1 MAELPTGTVT
11 FLFTDVEGSTKL
23 LHDLGAEEYS
33 RALTEHRRVL
43 REAFAANQGVEVDTQ
58 GDAFFVAFPTAPGAL
73 GAAAEALEGLA
84 PGPIRVR
91 MGIHT
96 GTPHLGEEGYI
107 GADVHRAAR
116 IAACGHGGQVLVS
129 ASTAALVGTEGLRDL
144 GEHRL
149 KDLAASERIYQLGG
163 GEFPPLRSL
172 RQTNLPI
179 PATPF
184 LGRRRELEEVTTLL
198 RGGPARLLTLS
209 GPAGAGKTR
218 LALQAAA
225 EASDHYPDGVFW
237 TPLAALRDSKLVLEI
252 AAQAVG
258 AKDGLADRIADRRL
272 LLILDNFEHLID
284 AAGELAG
291 LLTTCPNL
299 QLLVTSRELL
309 RLPGEQA
316 YPVPPLEPQDATE
329 LFTARA
335 RAADPQFEPSSV
347 VEHLCSRL
355 DNLPLALELAAS
367 RVAVLSPE
375 QLLGR
380 LSERLDLLKAGR
392 GVDPR
397 QQTLRAT
404 IEWSFDLLDG
414 EEQVLFERLSVFRGG
429 CTVEAAEEI
438 CEAQIDTL
446 QSLIDKSLLRR
457 QGERFWMLETIR
469 EYAVERLERRDAAV
483 VLGDRHADYFI
494 AVAEAAAR
502 GRPDGGVEYGPR
514 FYVELDNF
522 RRALAWLVVSGDVER
537 ELRLATGAFWCLW
550 TQGGYRELHGW
561 LASALERAADADAYL
576 RAEALGAAALAAANQ
591 GEAEVARAYARE
603 SLALARQRGD
613 KRQIE
618 WALRVLSFD
627 EPDLDERRRLL
638 QECERLLRELG
649 NDPGLGWVTYLRGMT
664 LITEGRYDSAQE
676 TLEEAAALFRELG
689 RQWEATNAE
698 IAIGYSLVAAD
709 RHADARPILQGA
721 LATTVEIESASSTM
735 DALVLLA
742 AARMEA
748 DTPAATRLL
757 AAVRTIA
764 DETGRELDPRFEGD
778 VFETRESWAREQLGQ
793 RFEAEWEAGLG
804 LTLEEAVALALE
816 EE

>member
-1 MAELPTGTVT
+1 M
-11 FLFTDVEGSTKL
+11 
-23 LHDLGAEEYS
+23 
-33 RALTEHRRVL
+33 
-43 REAFAANQGVEVDTQ
+43 
-58 GDAFFVAFPTAPGAL
+58 
-73 GAAAEALEGLA
+73 
-84 PGPIRVR
+84 
-91 MGIHT
+91 
-96 GTPHLGEEGYI
+96 
-107 GADVHRAAR
+107 
-116 IAACGHGGQVLVS
+116 
-129 ASTAALVGTEGLRDL
+129 RDL

-172 RQTNLPI
+172 QQTNLPI

-184 LGRRRELEEVTTLL
+184 LGREREIDEVTTLL

-252 AAQAVG
+252 AAQAVE
-258 AKDGLADRIADRRL
+258 AKGGLADRIADRQL

-291 LLTTCPNL
+291 LLATCPNL
-299 QLLVTSRELL
+299 QLLITSRELL

-316 YPVPPLEPQDATE
+316 YPVPTLEPQDAAE

-347 VEHLCSRL
+347 VEQLCSRL

-380 LSERLDLLKAGR
+380 LSKRLDLLKAGR

-404 IEWSFDLLDG
+404 IEWSFDLLDE
-414 EEQVLFERLSVFRGG
+414 EEQILFERLSVFRGG

-469 EYAVERLERRDAAV
+469 EYATERLERREGAV
-483 VLGDRHADYFI
+483 VRADRHADYFI

-502 GRPDGGVEYGPR
+502 GRPDEDVKHGPR
-514 FYVELDNF
+514 LYVELDNF
-522 RRALAWLVVSGDVER
+522 RRALGWLVASGDVER

-550 TQGGYRELHGW
+550 TRGGYRELHGW

-576 RAEALGAAALAAANQ
+576 RTEALGAAALAAANQ
-591 GEAEVARAYARE
+591 GESEVARAYARE
-603 SLALARQRGD
+603 SLALARQSGD

-638 QECERLLRELG
+638 RECERLLRELG
-649 NDPGLGWVTYLRGMT
+649 NDAGLGWVTYLRGMT
-664 LITEGRYDSAQE
+664 FVVEGRFDSAQK
-676 TLEEAAALFRELG
+676 TLEQAAALFRELG

-709 RHADARPILQGA
+709 RLADARPILRDA
-721 LATTVEIESASSTM
+721 LATTVEIESPSSTM

-742 AARMEA
+742 AVRMEA

-757 AAVRTIA
+757 GAVRTIA
-764 DETGRELDPRFEGD
+764 DETGHDLDRLEGD
-778 VFETRESWAREQLGQ
+778 VFETRQRLAREQLGE
-793 RFEAEWEAGLG
+793 RFEAEWEAGSR